1 MRALKILMF
10 CSIFCCS
17 LNFITAQQITANY
30 KLPDNMTVGEKI
42 YGLSKLWQEVNY
54 NFVYLDKVDR
64 EGWNKAYQ
72 SAIQTVMHTTNDYEY
87 YRELQKFCALLK
99 DGHTNVYLPERIDTL
114 IYNSDF
120 GNYRLFLENV
130 EGEAI
135 IVRVNQSK
143 KDELPVGSRILE
155 VNRIPVWDYIDQYVA
170 PNIGSSTEYVLKDL
184 AVMRLLEGPVGATY
198 TIKIQKPD
206 GTPATL
212 DLKHE
217 RSMEKEVYPS
227 LEPDKLM
234 DFKMYDQIAY
244 VALNSFRNNGLD
256 SLFAGILP
264 QLSNAKGLIID
275 LRLNSGGSTN
285 VGVNILEYITSDT
298 LFYGPVSM
306 SREHIPVFKAWGSS
320 VRPQDT
326 TRNDW
331 RKKCLLYYQDKMYYT
346 FDYSPWVCGPKSQRF
361 VKPTVILTGHL
372 TASAAEDF
380 LVFADNQEHII
391 RMGEKT
397 YGSTGQPFVFD
408 LPGGGFAIVCT
419 KKDVFKDGREFVG
432 YGIVPHITVKRTLQD
447 YLDQKDVVLEKALKY
462 LSEFVLFE
470 VPAGIE

>member
-1 MRALKILMF
+1 MCF
-10 CSIFCCS
+10 SIVCCS
-17 LNFITAQQITANY
+17 LNFLTAQQITTNH
-30 KLPDNMTVGEKI
+30 KMPDDMTVQEKI

-54 NFVYLDKVDR
+54 NFVYLEKVDR
-64 EGWNKAYQ
+64 QAWDQAYLT
-72 SAIQTVMHTTNDYEY
+72 AIQTVMNTANDYEY

-99 DGHTNVYLPERIDTL
+99 DGHTNVYFPERIDTL

-120 GNYRLFLENV
+120 GDYRLFLENV
-130 EGEAI
+130 DGEAI
-135 IVRVNQSK
+135 IARVNQSK
-143 KDELPVGSRILE
+143 KNVLPVGSRILE
-155 VNRIPVWDYIDQYVA
+155 VNQIPVWDYIDRHVA
-170 PNIGSSTEYVLKDL
+170 PYIGSSTEYVLEDL
-184 AVMRLLEGPVGATY
+184 AVMRLLEGPVGTTY
-198 TIKIQKPD
+198 TIKIMKPD
-206 GTPATL
+206 GSTATF

-217 RSMEKEVYPS
+217 RSNEKEVYPPQ
-227 LEPDKLM
+227 EPEKLM

-244 VALNSFRNNGLD
+244 VALNSFRSNNLD
-256 SLFAGILP
+256 SLFTGILP
-264 QLSNAKGLIID
+264 QMSRAKGLIID

-320 VRPQDT
+320 VQPQDT
-326 TRNDW
+326 TGNDW

-361 VKPTVILTGHL
+361 VKPTVVLTGHL

-408 LPGGGFAIVCT
+408 LPGEGFAIVCT
-419 KKDVFKDGREFVG
+419 KKDIFKDGREFVG
-432 YGIVPHITVKRTLQD
+432 YGITPHITVKRTLQD
-447 YLDQKDVVLEKALKY
+447 YYDQRDAVLEKALEY
-462 LSEFVLFE
+462 LN
-470 VPAGIE
+470 AK

>member
-1 MRALKILMF
+1 
-10 CSIFCCS
+10 
-17 LNFITAQQITANY
+17 
-30 KLPDNMTVGEKI
+30 MTVQEKI

-54 NFVYLDKVDR
+54 NFVYLEKVDR
-64 EGWNKAYQ
+64 QAWDQAYLT
-72 SAIQTVMHTTNDYEY
+72 AIQTVMNTANDYEY

-99 DGHTNVYLPERIDTL
+99 DGHTNVYFPERIDTL

-120 GNYRLFLENV
+120 GDYRLFLENV
-130 EGEAI
+130 DGEAI
-135 IVRVNQSK
+135 IARVNQSK
-143 KDELPVGSRILE
+143 KNVLPVGSRILE
-155 VNRIPVWDYIDQYVA
+155 VNQIPVWDYIDRHVA
-170 PNIGSSTEYVLKDL
+170 PYIGSSTEYVLEDL
-184 AVMRLLEGPVGATY
+184 AVMRLLEGPVGTTY
-198 TIKIQKPD
+198 TIKIMKPD
-206 GTPATL
+206 GSTATF

-217 RSMEKEVYPS
+217 RSNEKEVYPP
-227 LEPDKLM
+227 LEPEKLM

-244 VALNSFRNNGLD
+244 VALNSFRSNSLD
-256 SLFAGILP
+256 SLFTGILP
-264 QLSNAKGLIID
+264 QLSRAKGLIID
-275 LRLNSGGSTN
+275 LRLNSGGKTN
-285 VGVNILEYITSDT
+285 VGVNILEYITSDS
-298 LFYGPVSM
+298 LFYGSLSM
-306 SREHIPVFKAWGSS
+306 SREHIPTLKAWGSS
-320 VRPQDT
+320 VKPQDT
-326 TRNDW
+326 TGNAW

-361 VKPTVILTGHL
+361 VKPTVVLTGHL

-447 YLDQKDVVLEKALKY
+447 YYDQRDAVLEKALEY
-462 LSEFVLFE
+462 LNEK
-470 VPAGIE
+470 

>member
-1 MRALKILMF
+1 MCF
-10 CSIFCCS
+10 SIVCCS
-17 LNFITAQQITANY
+17 LNLLTAQQIPTNY
-30 KLPDNMTVGEKI
+30 KMPDDMTVEEKI

-54 NFVYLDKVDR
+54 NFVYLEKVDR
-64 EGWNKAYQ
+64 KAWDQAYQ
-72 SAIQTVMHTTNDYEY
+72 TAIQTVMNTANDYEY

-99 DGHTNVYLPERIDTL
+99 DGHTNVYFPERIDTL

-120 GNYRLFLENV
+120 GDYRLFLENV
-130 EGEAI
+130 DGEAI
-135 IVRVNQSK
+135 IARVNQSK
-143 KDELPVGSRILE
+143 KNVLPVGSRILE
-155 VNRIPVWDYIDQYVA
+155 VNRIPVWDYIDRHVA
-170 PNIGSSTEYVLKDL
+170 PYIGSSTEYVLEDL
-184 AVMRLLEGPVGATY
+184 AVMRLLEGPVGTTY
-198 TIKIQKPD
+198 TIKIMKPD
-206 GTPATL
+206 GSTATF

-217 RSMEKEVYPS
+217 RSNEKEVYPPQ
-227 LEPDKLM
+227 EPEKLM

-244 VALNSFRNNGLD
+244 VALNSFRSNNLD
-256 SLFAGILP
+256 SLFTGILP
-264 QLSNAKGLIID
+264 QMSRAKGLIID

-306 SREHIPVFKAWGSS
+306 SREHIPVFKAWGRS
-320 VRPQDT
+320 VQPQDT
-326 TRNDW
+326 TGNDW

-361 VKPTVILTGHL
+361 VKPTVVLTGHL

-408 LPGGGFAIVCT
+408 LPGEGFAIVCT
-419 KKDVFKDGREFVG
+419 KKDIFKDGREFVG
-432 YGIVPHITVKRTLQD
+432 YGITPHITVKRTLQD
-447 YLDQKDVVLEKALKY
+447 YYDQRDAVLEKALEY
-462 LSEFVLFE
+462 LN
-470 VPAGIE
+470 AK

>member
-1 MRALKILMF
+1 MCF
-10 CSIFCCS
+10 SIVCCS
-17 LNFITAQQITANY
+17 LNFLTAQQITTNH
-30 KLPDNMTVGEKI
+30 KMPDDMTVQEKI

-54 NFVYLDKVDR
+54 NFVYLEKVDR
-64 EGWNKAYQ
+64 QAWDQAYLT
-72 SAIQTVMHTTNDYEY
+72 AIQTVMNTANDYEY

-99 DGHTNVYLPERIDTL
+99 DGHTNVYFPERIDTL

-120 GNYRLFLENV
+120 GDYRLFLENV
-130 EGEAI
+130 DGEAI
-135 IVRVNQSK
+135 IARVNQSK
-143 KDELPVGSRILE
+143 KNVLPVGSRILE
-155 VNRIPVWDYIDQYVA
+155 VNQIPVWDYIDRHVA
-170 PNIGSSTEYVLKDL
+170 PYIGSSTEYVLEDL
-184 AVMRLLEGPVGATY
+184 AVMRLLEGPVGTTY
-198 TIKIQKPD
+198 TIKIMKPD
-206 GTPATL
+206 GSTATF

-217 RSMEKEVYPS
+217 RSNEKEVYPP
-227 LEPDKLM
+227 LEPEKLM

-244 VALNSFRNNGLD
+244 VALNSFRSNSLD
-256 SLFAGILP
+256 SLFTGILP
-264 QLSNAKGLIID
+264 QLSRAKGLIID
-275 LRLNSGGSTN
+275 LRLNSGGKTN
-285 VGVNILEYITSDT
+285 VGVNILEYITSDS
-298 LFYGPVSM
+298 LFYGSLSM
-306 SREHIPVFKAWGSS
+306 SREHIPTLKAWGSS
-320 VRPQDT
+320 VQPQDT
-326 TRNDW
+326 TGNAW

-361 VKPTVILTGHL
+361 VKPTVVLTGHL

-447 YLDQKDVVLEKALKY
+447 YYDQRDAVLEKAPEY
-462 LSEFVLFE
+462 LNEK
-470 VPAGIE
+470 